1 VDHEFAKRRDGHDSR
16 VFRAGR
22 GRRPHLRDHCKLW
35 SVYLACAVGILVTGA
50 AGRGAEDPELKS

>member
-1 VDHEFAKRRDGHDSR
+1 MSSRKGGTGTIPGSFVRAAADG
-16 VFRAGR
+16 
-22 GRRPHLRDHCKLW
+22 PHLRDHCKLW